1 MKKIYFL
8 FFTLIMTGLSFGQVI
23 NEIDADTPGT
33 DMAEFIELLWTPNTA
48 LDGLVVVL
56 YNGSSD
62 TSYAAYDLDGQSTDA
77 NGFYILGNT
86 GIISAGDTDMGADNS
101 LQNGADAV
109 ALYTGDDTDFPD
121 ATPATDANLVDAIVY
136 GTGDAD
142 DTDLMMALGETTQWD
157 ESLNGANSTE
167 SLQLTADGTSYE
179 TKPPTFRD
187 NNDSAVCPLSITG
200 TDALCDDFTAGVDT
214 YTVTVDFT
222 GGGAGAGTYTITPSS
237 GSVDLSLG
245 DPDVDASGTIT
256 IAGIDEGTDFSL
268 TIQDGALC
276 DLMTDV
282 TSPVCEPSLDLPLY
296 DGFDYTIGE
305 DLGLQPN
312 WNNYSGTD
320 NPILVASGSLSY
332 PDLLASTGNSI
343 TMEGGFVDSE
353 IVFTPVTSGAVY
365 ASFILNVTDMANI
378 MDLTDGGYVAI
389 LVGNGFNARLWI
401 RPNTDPVGTTYD
413 IALTNASSGSGFV
426 GNYSIGD
433 SVFIV
438 MSYDIDS
445 GAINGWVNPAGT
457 DFGGSA
463 PAALLTDTDATPDT
477 LIDRFALRQD
487 STNETPAMT
496 IDELRIGTSWADV
509 TPTTLSV
516 DEFNANVFNIFPNP
530 TSNGIVNITTANSD
544 AMSVSVFDI
553 LGKQVINETVSNNTL
568 NVSTLNSGVYIIKI
582 VQNGNT
588 STKKLVIK

>member
-8 FFTLIMTGLSFGQVI
+8 LFMLISSVSFGQVI

-62 TSYAAYDLDGQSTDA
+62 TSYAAFDLDGQSTDA

-86 GIISAGDTDMGADNS
+86 GIISAGDTDIGADNA

-109 ALYTGDDTDFPD
+109 ALYTGDDTDFPE
-121 ATPATDANLVDAIVY
+121 ATPATDVNLVDAIVY

-179 TKPPTFRD
+179 TKVPTFRND
-187 NNDSAVCPLSITG
+187 NNSAVCPISITG
-200 TDALCDDFTAGVDT
+200 TDALCDDFTTGVDT

-237 GSVDLSLG
+237 GSLDLSSG

-296 DGFDYTIGE
+296 EGFDYTIGE

-312 WNNYSGTD
+312 WNNYSGSD

-463 PAALLTDTDATPDT
+463 PTALLTDTDATPDT

-516 DEFNANVFNIFPNP
+516 EEFNANAFNIFPNP

-553 LGKQVINETVSNNTL
+553 LGKQVLNETVSNNTL

>member
-8 FFTLIMTGLSFGQVI
+8 LFMLISSVSFGQVI

-62 TSYAAYDLDGQSTDA
+62 TSYAAFDLDGQSTDA

-86 GIISAGDTDMGADNS
+86 GIISAGDTDIGADNA

-109 ALYTGDDTDFPD
+109 ALYTGDDTDFPE
-121 ATPATDANLVDAIVY
+121 ATPATDVNLVDAIVY

-179 TKPPTFRD
+179 TKVPTFRND
-187 NNDSAVCPLSITG
+187 NNSAVCPISITG
-200 TDALCDDFTAGVDT
+200 TDALCDDFTTGVDT

-237 GSVDLSLG
+237 GSLDLSSG

-276 DLMTDV
+276 DVMTDV

-320 NPILVASGSLSY
+320 NPIIVASGSLSY

-463 PAALLTDTDATPDT
+463 PTALLTDTDATPDT

-516 DEFNANVFNIFPNP
+516 DEFNANAFNIFPNP

-553 LGKQVINETVSNNTL
+553 LGKQVLNETVSNNTL

>member
-8 FFTLIMTGLSFGQVI
+8 LFMLISSVSFGQVI

-62 TSYAAYDLDGQSTDA
+62 TSYAAFDLDGQSTDA

-86 GIISAGDTDMGADNS
+86 GIISAGDTDIGADNA

-109 ALYTGDDTDFPD
+109 ALYTGDDTDFPE
-121 ATPATDANLVDAIVY
+121 ATPATDVNLVDAIVY

-179 TKPPTFRD
+179 TKVPTFRND
-187 NNDSAVCPLSITG
+187 NNSAVCPISITG
-200 TDALCDDFTAGVDT
+200 TDALCDDFTTGVDT

-237 GSVDLSLG
+237 GSLDLSSG

-320 NPILVASGSLSY
+320 NPIIVASGSLSY

-463 PAALLTDTDATPDT
+463 PTALLTDTDATPDT

-516 DEFNANVFNIFPNP
+516 DEFNANAFNIFPNP

-553 LGKQVINETVSNNTL
+553 LGKQVLNETVSNNTL

>member
-1 MKKIYFL
+1 M
-8 FFTLIMTGLSFGQVI
+8 LISSVSFGQVI
-23 NEIDADTPGT
+23 NEIDADQTGT
-33 DMAEFIELLWTPNTA
+33 DAGEFIELKWTPNTS
-48 LDGLVVVL
+48 LDGYVVVL
-56 YNGSSD
+56 FNGSD
-62 TSYAAYDLDGQSTDA
+62 NLSYNDAFDLDGQTTDA

-86 GIISAGDTDMGADNS
+86 GIISAGDTDMGLDNA

-109 ALYTGDDTDFPD
+109 ALYQADGTDFPND
-121 ATPATDANLVDAIVY
+121 TPITLTGIVDVIVY

-142 DTDLMMALGETTQWD
+142 DAELLAGFGVAVQYD
-157 ESLNGANSTE
+157 EDLNGLKDVE
-167 SLQLTADGTSYE
+167 SLQRTDDGSTYE
-179 TKPPTFRD
+179 TKAPTFRQENSTATCD
-187 NNDSAVCPLSITG
+187 LNITG
-200 TDALCDDFTAGVDT
+200 TSSLCDDFTSGVDT

-237 GSVDLSLG
+237 GILDLSSG

-276 DLMTDV
+276 DLMADV
-282 TSPVCEPSLDLPLY
+282 TSPVCEPSLELPLY

-445 GAINGWVNPAGT
+445 GAINGWVNPAGA

-463 PAALLTDTDATPDT
+463 PAALITDTDTTPDT

-516 DEFNANVFNIFPNP
+516 EEFNANAFNIFPNP

-553 LGKQVINETVSNNTL
+553 LGKQVLNETVSNNTL